1 MSSAEMQFVLIVEDD
16 DDLRAVVTQTLRRAG
31 FRCIGARDGEEA
43 LAVLGREP
51 DRCVILL
58 DLLMPVMSGWEFR
71 RRQLADAR
79 IAALP
84 VVVMTATETLDQAA
98 IHADD
103 ILHKPL
109 SFAALLSTVERYV
122 RAETAPGF
130 DDGSG
135 EDITV
140 TEV

>member
-1 MSSAEMQFVLIVEDD
+1 MQFVLIVEDD
-16 DDLRAVVTQTLRRAG
+16 DDLRAVVTQTLLRAG
-31 FRCIGARDGEEA
+31 FRCIGARDGQEA
-43 LAVLGREP
+43 LAVLEREH

-71 RRQLADAR
+71 RRQLANPRLAQ
-79 IAALP
+79 LP

-98 IHADD
+98 IQADD

-109 SFAALLSTVERYV
+109 SFASLVETVERYV
-122 RAETAPGF
+122 SPESAAVTPAAAAVSASEA
-130 DDGSG
+130 
-135 EDITV
+135 

>member
-1 MSSAEMQFVLIVEDD
+1 MQFVLIVEDD
-16 DDLRAVVTQTLRRAG
+16 DDLRVVVTQTLRRAG
-31 FRCIGARDGEEA
+31 FRCIGARDGQEA
-43 LAVLGREP
+43 LSVLERET

-79 IAALP
+79 LAALP

-109 SFAALLSTVERYV
+109 SFAALVATVERYV
-122 RAETAPGF
+122 RPEESPVADVNASEAP
-130 DDGSG
+130 
-135 EDITV
+135 EL
-140 TEV
+140 

>member
-1 MSSAEMQFVLIVEDD
+1 MQFVLIVEDD
-16 DDLRAVVTQTLRRAG
+16 DDLRVVVTQTLRRAG
-31 FRCIGARDGEEA
+31 FRCLGARDGQEA
-43 LAVLGREP
+43 LALLAREP

-79 IAALP
+79 FAALP

-109 SFAALLSTVERYV
+109 SFAALVATVERYV
-122 RAETAPGF
+122 RPELAPLP
-130 DDGSG
+130 DDTLPDDSIR
-135 EDITV
+135 DL
-140 TEV
+140 

>member
-1 MSSAEMQFVLIVEDD
+1 MQFVLIVEDD
-16 DDLRAVVTQTLRRAG
+16 DDLRVVVTQTLRRAG
-31 FRCIGARDGEEA
+31 FRCVGARDGQEA
-43 LAVLGREP
+43 LAVLARET

-79 IAALP
+79 LAALP

-109 SFAALLSTVERYV
+109 SFAALVATVERYV
-122 RAETAPGF
+122 RPELAPLP
-130 DDGSG
+130 DDTLVDDSLNR
-135 EDITV
+135 DL
-140 TEV
+140 